1 VALSVSIVM
10 SLDLADDECPGATT
24 IATAS
29 SFRQHDAS
37 QSPIMSS
44 IDIRGTA
51 FDNAVAIVDSELHEG
66 GRQ

>member
-1 VALSVSIVM
+1 VALSVSIVK
-10 SLDLADDECPGATT
+10 SIDRADDECPGATT

-29 SFRQHDAS
+29 SVRQHDSS
-37 QSPIMSS
+37 QSPIMSA

-51 FDNAVAIVDSELHEG
+51 FDNAVAIVDSELREG